1 MRTATDSA
9 VAARRVTEMLEHGV
23 DVALQPII
31 DLDRGEV
38 VSVEALARFSDGR
51 SPDEWFAEAASVG
64 LNQALELAAV
74 RSALGRLGELP
85 AGTRLAVN
93 VSAATAAS
101 PELAELL
108 DGVPAGRVVLEITEH
123 VAVADYVALAGAL
136 EGLRARGVHIAVDD
150 AGAGFASMRHVLRL
164 HPDVV
169 KLDISLVRGIDADPA
184 HRALVSALVSFARE
198 THTSLVAEGIETAAE
213 LEAARA
219 LGVGCA
225 QGFHLGRPEQE
236 RRTGWNVSLPRRKP
250 VIRPGAVGRFVRP
263 AAALMAAALAW
274 PGIVAV
280 AGLDRSGADVPVERP
295 PATAPREDP
304 GGSASS
310 AATTRRPATVRT
322 SAPVHKA
329 PPAPAPAASTGT
341 AGSEPTNGTGPV
353 AGTVN
358 TVLDVTDEALGAVGG
373 VVNAVDQTVGSL
385 LGGVLGARNR

>member
-9 VAARRVTEMLEHGV
+9 VAARRVTKMLEHGV

-85 AGTRLAVN
+85 PGTRLAVN

-236 RRTGWNVSLPRRKP
+236 RRTGWNISLPRRKR

-322 SAPVHKA
+322 SAPVPKT
-329 PPAPAPAASTGT
+329 PATPATTSPTSG
-341 AGSEPTNGTGPV
+341 EPTNGTVPV

-373 VVNAVDQTVGSL
+373 VVNAVDQPVGGL
-385 LGGVLGARNR
+385 LGGLLGARNR